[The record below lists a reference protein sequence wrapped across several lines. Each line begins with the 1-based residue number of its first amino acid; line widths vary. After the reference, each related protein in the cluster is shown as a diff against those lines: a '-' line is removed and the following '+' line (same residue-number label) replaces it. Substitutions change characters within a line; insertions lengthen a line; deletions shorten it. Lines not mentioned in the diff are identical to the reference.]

1 MNIKKIFLNNKGL
14 KTSAFLL
21 ALFVWVTISG
31 RERTYLE
38 KSFEINVENLNVSEM
53 IDVHARPE
61 TVRVTIR
68 GTSREISDIT
78 AEDLKFRVDL
88 NNVNESTRF
97 SIFTEDYLKLPE
109 DIEVVSVNPKM
120 IEITVK
126 EFFYRE
132 VPVRILY
139 TGRLPKGISLIER
152 KINPEKVRIFGYK
165 SQIMNINTA
174 FGADKIDLSKVTVNK
189 TIIIPLDKGKGILR
203 FEDSEN
209 VSVSLIVKNIYEK
222 RKNN

>member
-120 IEITVK
+120 IEVTVK

-174 FGADKIDLSKVTVNK
+174 FGVDKIDLSKVTFSK
-189 TIIIPLDKGKGILR
+189 TITIPLDKGKGILR

>member
-1 MNIKKIFLNNKGL
+1 MNIKKIFFNNKGL

-21 ALFVWVTISG
+21 ALFVWVMISG

-38 KSFEINVENLNVSEM
+38 RSFEINVENINVSEM
-53 IDVHARPE
+53 IDVLTRPE

-68 GTSREISDIT
+68 GTSREIGNIT

-109 DIEVVSVNPKM
+109 YIEVVSVNPKM
-120 IEITVK
+120 IEVTVK

-165 SQIMNINTA
+165 SQIMNINTV
-174 FGADKIDLSKVTVNK
+174 FGAEKIDLSRVTDNK
-189 TIIIPLDKGKGILR
+189 TITIPLDKGKGILR
-203 FEDSEN
+203 FEESEN
-209 VSVSLIVKNIYEK
+209 VSVSIIVKNIYEK
-222 RKNN
+222 RSNN

>member
-14 KTSAFLL
+14 KTTAFLL
-21 ALFVWVTISG
+21 ALFVWVMISG

-38 KSFEINVENLNVSEM
+38 RSFEINVENLNVSEM
-53 IDVHARPE
+53 IDVITRPE

-68 GTSREISDIT
+68 GTSREIGDIT

-88 NNVNESTRF
+88 NKVNESTRF

-109 DIEVVSVNPKM
+109 DVEVVSVNPKM
-120 IEITVK
+120 IEVTVK
-126 EFFYRE
+126 EFFHRE

-165 SQIMNINTA
+165 SQIMSVNTV
-174 FGADKIDLSKVTVNK
+174 FGADKIDLSKVTGNK
-189 TIIIPLDKGKGILR
+189 TITIPLAKGKGILR

-209 VSVSLIVKNIYEK
+209 VSVSLIVKNIYE
-222 RKNN
+222 RRNNN